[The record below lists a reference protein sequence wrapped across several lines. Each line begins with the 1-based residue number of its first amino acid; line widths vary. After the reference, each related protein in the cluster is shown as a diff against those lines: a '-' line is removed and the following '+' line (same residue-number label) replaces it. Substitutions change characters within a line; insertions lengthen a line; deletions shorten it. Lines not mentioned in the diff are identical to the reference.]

1 VHAETDRS
9 GLSGFAALLFGKALP
24 FRQRTKT
31 LTPLNSGSQGT
42 IFAPWALF
50 EEEQRLEHIERVAP
64 QGAKS
69 L

>member
-9 GLSGFAALLFGKALP
+9 GLSGFAALLCGKALP

-31 LTPLNSGSQGT
+31 LTPLISGSHGT
-42 IFAPWALF
+42 VFVPWALF
-50 EEEQRLEHIERVAP
+50 EEERRLEHIERGFP